1 MSANAEVAVLVNAT
15 SGAGASADVVVRLE
29 DIFRGAGVKANIA
42 VLSAGESIAAAA
54 RRLQAGNPRAIVAG
68 GGDGTVNAVASV
80 LVGTETALGLLPLG
94 TLNHFAKA
102 LGIPMEIEGAA
113 KVVIAGRVR
122 KVDVGE
128 VNGRVFLN
136 NSSLG
141 LYPQLVR
148 SRQEQQR
155 LGRGKWP
162 AFAWALA
169 TVLRRHPFLHLQLEI
184 DGKMVTRRTPLVF
197 IGNNRYHLEGLKI
210 GDRDRLDGG
219 KLSLCILRHNGRLGL
234 LRLGLNALLHRLR
247 NGQDLETMMLDECH
261 IASHRG
267 RLHVATDG
275 EVSSI
280 DIPLRYRVRPLA
292 LGVLA

>member
-1 MSANAEVAVLVNAT
+1 MSLNAEVHVLVNAA
-15 SGAGASADVVVRLE
+15 SGAGASTDVVIQLE
-29 DIFRGAGVKANIA
+29 DIFRRNGVKANIV
-42 VLSAGESIAAAA
+42 VLSAGESIEAAA
-54 RRLQAGNPRAIVAG
+54 RRLLAGNPRAIVAG

-80 LVGTETALGLLPLG
+80 LVGTQTALGLLPLG
-94 TLNHFAKA
+94 TLNHFAKD
-102 LGIPMEIEGAA
+102 LGIPLSVEDAA
-113 KVVIAGRVR
+113 KVVVAGRVR

-128 VNGRVFLN
+128 VNGRFFVN

-148 SRQEQQR
+148 SRQQQQR

-184 DGKMVTRRTPLVF
+184 DGKKVSLRTPLVF
-197 IGNNRYHLEGLKI
+197 IGNNRYHLEGLKL
-210 GDRDRLDGG
+210 GERDRLDGG
-219 KLSLCILRHNGRLGL
+219 KLSLCILRRKSRLGL
-234 LRLGLNALLHRLR
+234 LQLALNALLHRLR
-247 NGQDLETMMLDECH
+247 KGQDLETMMLDECQ
-261 IASHRG
+261 IDSHRS

-275 EVSSI
+275 EVSSM
-280 DIPLRYRVRPLA
+280 DAPLHYRVRPRA